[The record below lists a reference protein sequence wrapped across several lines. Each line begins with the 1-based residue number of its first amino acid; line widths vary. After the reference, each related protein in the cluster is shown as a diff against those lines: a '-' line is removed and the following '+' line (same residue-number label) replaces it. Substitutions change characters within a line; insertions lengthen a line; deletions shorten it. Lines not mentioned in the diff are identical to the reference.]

1 MTFAAIVREPIDPAH
16 VLTLIGA
23 DQDGASLLFL
33 GVVRDHNDGRSV
45 GGVRYDTYEEMAAEV
60 LSEIVDEAARS
71 AGTHR
76 IAAVHRVG
84 ELEVGE
90 VSVAIAVSSPHRA
103 QAYDASR
110 YIIEEIKKRLPV
122 WKKERYSDGV
132 EEWVEAGSRCG
143 SGASGGRVM
152 IDQFGRR
159 VEYVRVSVTD
169 KCNLRCV
176 YCMPLDGLDWLKRE
190 SLLSYE
196 EIASVLR
203 TMAGMGLEKVRIT
216 GGEPLVRKDLPRLV
230 GMVAEIPG
238 IVDISLSTNAV
249 LLADQAQALR
259 DAGVRR
265 VNVSLDSL
273 QEERVDAI
281 ARRPGSFGRIMEGLE
296 AAEAV
301 GFDPIKINVV
311 LIGGQNDDEIEDF
324 ALITRNRPWHVRF
337 IELMPT
343 GSNLDLSA
351 NNFVSCQEALAR
363 IRRMGSIEPVDGPAG
378 NGPATYFRFPGAAGT
393 VGVITPM
400 SHNYCDRCN
409 RMRLTAD
416 GQLRPCLFGSIQ
428 TNLRDPLRAGADL
441 VPLIEETLRIKPE
454 RHYLIQG
461 SDEGSGGLVALS
473 QTGG

>member
-1 MTFAAIVREPIDPAH
+1 MDR
-16 VLTLIGA
+16 GA
-23 DQDGASLLFL
+23 
-33 GVVRDHNDGRSV
+33 N
-45 GGVRYDTYEEMAAEV
+45 
-60 LSEIVDEAARS
+60 ARS
-71 AGTHR
+71 ADR
-76 IAAVHRVG
+76 
-84 ELEVGE
+84 
-90 VSVAIAVSSPHRA
+90 S
-103 QAYDASR
+103 
-110 YIIEEIKKRLPV
+110 
-122 WKKERYSDGV
+122 
-132 EEWVEAGSRCG
+132 
-143 SGASGGRVM
+143 SGGRVM

-176 YCMPLDGLDWLKRE
+176 YCMPLEGLDWLKRE

-196 EIASVLR
+196 EITSVLR
-203 TMAGMGLEKVRIT
+203 TMAGMGLKKVRIT
-216 GGEPLVRKDLPRLV
+216 GGEPLIRKDLHHLV
-230 GMVAEIPG
+230 RMVAEIPG
-238 IVDISLSTNAV
+238 VEDISLSTNAV
-249 LLADQAQALR
+249 LLGDQAQDLR
-259 DAGVRR
+259 DAGVSR

-273 QEERVDAI
+273 QEARVDAI
-281 ARRPGSFGRIMEGLE
+281 ARRPDSFAGIMRGLE

-324 ALITRNRPWHVRF
+324 ALITRDRPWHVRF

-343 GSNLDLSA
+343 GSNLGLSTD
-351 NNFVSCQEALAR
+351 NFVSCQEALAR
-363 IRRMGSIEPVDGPAG
+363 IRRMGSIEPVQGPAG

-416 GQLRPCLFGSIQ
+416 GQLRPCLFGSLQ

-461 SDEGSGGLVALS
+461 SAEGSGGLVALS